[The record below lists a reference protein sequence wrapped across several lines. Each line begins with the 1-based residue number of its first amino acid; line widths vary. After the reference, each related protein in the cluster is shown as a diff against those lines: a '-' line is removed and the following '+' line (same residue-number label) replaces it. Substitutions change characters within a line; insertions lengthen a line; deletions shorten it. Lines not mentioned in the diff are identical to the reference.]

1 MYDFKIVQ
9 REVIWRRER
18 KEGSSIRRRCN
29 MGTRER
35 ERERE
40 RERRKEKVMGAR
52 DTEKKEKTW
61 RDAEVIMINY
71 RD

>member
-1 MYDFKIVQ
+1 M
-9 REVIWRRER
+9 ERRGKGGEQCME
-18 KEGSSIRRRCN
+18 KMQYGN
-29 MGTRER
+29 ER
-35 ERERE
+35 EREKKRI
-40 RERRKEKVMGAR
+40 MGAR